1 MNLSRNLALTW
12 NLGRAAHFASQQQL
26 LPLVA
31 RIATGE
37 KAWVPPGLA
46 EKRKQL
52 LAAAYSLLKEDA
64 RNIGAGLYPLE
75 VLRPESSL
83 KHSFRLVRILADAA
97 GLSRRRK
104 KRAHKRFSTE
114 AAAEL
119 RDYPEYYRRN
129 FHFQTDGYLSAR
141 SAELYDHQ
149 VDLLFL
155 GTTDAMRRALLAAMK
170 RMLPAKPNLLEIGCG
185 TGRLTHFASLAM
197 PKAKITALDP
207 SGPYLEKAMK
217 SSGPNV
223 EFVQGFGEKKLFKAK
238 SFDGVY
244 SSFLFHELPTKVRT
258 EVMKEAVR
266 VTKKGG
272 VIAILDSLQLGDRP
286 EFDWALKRFP
296 IDFHEPFYKAYS
308 QDPMGEWPRK
318 IKGLELIECSYH
330 FLGKVCVFRV
340 TK

>member
-1 MNLSRNLALTW
+1 MNLQRNLALTW
-12 NLGRAAHFASQQQL
+12 NIGRAAHFASQQQL

-31 RIATGE
+31 RLVTGE
-37 KAWVPPGLA
+37 KPWTPPNLA

-52 LAAAYSLLKEDA
+52 LAAAYALLKEDA

-83 KHSFRLVRILADAA
+83 KHNLRLAKILADAA

-104 KRAHKRFSTE
+104 KRSHKDFSAA

-119 RDYPEYYRRN
+119 ADSPEYYRRN
-129 FHFQTDGYLSAR
+129 FHFQTDGYLSSH

-155 GTTDAMRRALLAAMK
+155 GTTDAMRRALLAAVK
-170 RMLPAKPNLLEIGCG
+170 RMLPAKPKLLEIGCG
-185 TGRLTHFASLAM
+185 TGRLTRFAALAL

-207 SGPYLEKAMK
+207 SAPYLEKARQ
-217 SSGPNV
+217 SVGGEV
-223 EFVQGFGEKKLFKAK
+223 EFVKGFGERKIFRAK

-244 SSFLFHELPTKVRT
+244 SSFLFHELPAKVRA
-258 EVMKEAVR
+258 EVLKEAVR

-272 VIAILDSLQLGDRP
+272 VIAILDSLQLGDQP

-296 IDFHEPFYKAYS
+296 IDFHEPFYKGYT
-308 QDPMGEWPRK
+308 QDPMGEWPDK
-318 IKGLELIECSYH
+318 TKGLELVECSYH

-340 TK
+340 TR

>member
-1 MNLSRNLALTW
+1 MNLNRNLALTW

-31 RIATGE
+31 RLATGE
-37 KAWVPPGLA
+37 KPWAPPRLA

-75 VLRPESSL
+75 VLKPESSL
-83 KHSFRLVRILADAA
+83 KHSLRLMRIVADAA

-104 KRAHKRFSTE
+104 KRAHKDFSSE
-114 AAAEL
+114 ATAEL
-119 RDYPEYYRRN
+119 GDSPEYYRRN
-129 FHFQTDGYLSAR
+129 FHFQTDGYLSSQ

-155 GTTDAMRRALLAAMK
+155 GTTDAMRRALIAAMK
-170 RMLPAKPNLLEIGCG
+170 RMLPAKAKLLEVGCG
-185 TGRLTHFASLAM
+185 TGRLTHFATLAL
-197 PKAKITALDP
+197 PAAKITAMDP
-207 SGPYLEKAMK
+207 SAPYLEKAK
-217 SSGPNV
+217 ENAGPGV
-223 EFVQGFGEKKLFKAK
+223 KFVKGFGEERHFKAK

-244 SSFLFHELPTKVRT
+244 SAFLCHELPTKVRA
-258 EVMKEAVR
+258 ELLKEAVR

-296 IDFHEPFYKAYS
+296 IDFHEPFYKAYTL
-308 QDPMGEWPRK
+308 DPMGDWPKK
-318 IKGLELIECSYH
+318 IKGLELVECSYH

-340 TK
+340 TR